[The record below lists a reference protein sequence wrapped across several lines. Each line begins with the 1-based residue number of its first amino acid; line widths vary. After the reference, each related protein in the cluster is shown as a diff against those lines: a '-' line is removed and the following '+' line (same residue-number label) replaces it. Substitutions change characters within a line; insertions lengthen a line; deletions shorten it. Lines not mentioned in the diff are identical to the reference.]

1 MFLLNIWRL
10 KEWYWTMEEHCPIT
24 HNIQTTFYSS
34 NKMRLYIKM
43 SHFAQ
48 YIGMI
53 IATLSSADIAIY

>member
-1 MFLLNIWRL
+1 
-10 KEWYWTMEEHCPIT
+10 MEEHCPIT

-43 SHFAQ
+43 SHLAQ

-53 IATLSSADIAIY
+53 IVTLSSADIAIY